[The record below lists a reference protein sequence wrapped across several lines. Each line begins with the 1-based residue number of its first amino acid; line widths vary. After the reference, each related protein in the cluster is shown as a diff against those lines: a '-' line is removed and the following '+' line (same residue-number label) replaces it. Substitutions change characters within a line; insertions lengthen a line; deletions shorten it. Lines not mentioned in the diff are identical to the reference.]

1 MVGIQPKVDGERQD
15 RIRDI
20 GRIVL
25 QSFTVP
31 NVNKTRSE
39 RFEHPS
45 NSGFVLNMSR
55 SPRAPYAKSQGAES
69 KKSSRPDP
77 KVVQASSPLLFRC
90 PRCSAASFRVLFR
103 DRDVAGICTECNLQ
117 LRTDRRIGRATREYY
132 AEFNRQVGA
141 GDSER
146 IERIFLKMNS
156 VSEAKRVYPVVRR
169 LGYRTKQSSPMLH
182 ARLVMVETTRD
193 HAVVL
198 IEKLRER
205 GLQVTLQD
213 NFQLSQPEYTLPTA
227 QIRKAD
233 LATGT

>member
-1 MVGIQPKVDGERQD
+1 MSHIPRN
-15 RIRDI
+15 
-20 GRIVL
+20 
-25 QSFTVP
+25 SYP
-31 NVNKTRSE
+31 NR
-39 RFEHPS
+39 
-45 NSGFVLNMSR
+45 
-55 SPRAPYAKSQGAES
+55 QGAES

-77 KVVQASSPLLFRC
+77 KVVQASSPQLFRC
-90 PRCSAASFRVLFR
+90 PRCSALSFRVLFR
-103 DRDVAGICTECNLQ
+103 DRDVAGICSECNLQ
-117 LRTDRRIGRATREYY
+117 LRADRRIGRATREYY

-193 HAVVL
+193 QATVL

-205 GLQVTLQD
+205 GIRVELQD
-213 NFQLSQPEYTLPTA
+213 DFSLPH
-227 QIRKAD
+227 K
-233 LATGT
+233 LALPAASNREA

>member
-1 MVGIQPKVDGERQD
+1 MIVDAPGENSRYCPGIVCNSCRFQTLTRRCQKGLSIRPIVGLV
-15 RIRDI
+15 
-20 GRIVL
+20 
-25 QSFTVP
+25 S
-31 NVNKTRSE
+31 NM
-39 RFEHPS
+39 PS
-45 NSGFVLNMSR
+45 
-55 SPRAPYAKSQGAES
+55 SPRDSYAQGQGAES

-77 KVVQASSPLLFRC
+77 KIVQASSPQLFRC
-90 PRCSAASFRVLFR
+90 PRCSALSFRILFR

-146 IERIFLKMNS
+146 IERIFLKMIS

-182 ARLVMVETTRD
+182 ARLVMVETT
-193 HAVVL
+193 HNQAVVL

-205 GLQVTLQD
+205 GLQVALQD
-213 NFQLSQPEYTLPTA
+213 NFQLTQPEYILPA
-227 QIRKAD
+227 ASIRKA
-233 LATGT
+233 

>member
-1 MVGIQPKVDGERQD
+1 MRVGIVIVDAPGEDSRYCPGIVCNSFRFQTLT
-15 RIRDI
+15 RRCQKGLNIRP
-20 GRIVL
+20 IVGL
-25 QSFTVP
+25 VS
-31 NVNKTRSE
+31 NM
-39 RFEHPS
+39 PS
-45 NSGFVLNMSR
+45 
-55 SPRAPYAKSQGAES
+55 SPHDSYPQGQGAES

-77 KVVQASSPLLFRC
+77 KVVQALSPQLFRC
-90 PRCSAASFRVLFR
+90 PRCSAVSFRVLFR
-103 DRDVAGICTECNLQ
+103 DRDVAGICTECNLR

-193 HAVVL
+193 RALVL

-213 NFQLSQPEYTLPTA
+213 NFQLPQPEHVLPA
-227 QIRKAD
+227 ESIRKA
-233 LATGT
+233 

>member
-1 MVGIQPKVDGERQD
+1 
-15 RIRDI
+15 
-20 GRIVL
+20 
-25 QSFTVP
+25 
-31 NVNKTRSE
+31 
-39 RFEHPS
+39 
-45 NSGFVLNMSR
+45 MSR
-55 SPRAPYAKSQGAES
+55 SPRASYAQGQGAES

-77 KVVQASSPLLFRC
+77 KIVQASSPQLFRC
-90 PRCSAASFRVLFR
+90 PRCSALSFRILFR

-146 IERIFLKMNS
+146 IERIFLKTNS

-193 HAVVL
+193 HAVAL
-198 IEKLRER
+198 IEKLREQ
-205 GLQVTLQD
+205 GMQVALQD
-213 NFQLSQPEYTLPTA
+213 
-227 QIRKAD
+227 D
-233 LATGT
+233 LHSPPP

>member
-1 MVGIQPKVDGERQD
+1 M
-15 RIRDI
+15 
-20 GRIVL
+20 
-25 QSFTVP
+25 
-31 NVNKTRSE
+31 
-39 RFEHPS
+39 
-45 NSGFVLNMSR
+45 M
-55 SPRAPYAKSQGAES
+55 
-69 KKSSRPDP
+69 
-77 KVVQASSPLLFRC
+77 
-90 PRCSAASFRVLFR
+90 SFRVLFR
-103 DRDVAGICTECNLQ
+103 DRDVAGICAECNLQ

-132 AEFNRQVGA
+132 AEFNRHVGA

-198 IEKLRER
+198 IERLRER

-213 NFQLSQPEYTLPTA
+213 NFQLPQPEHALPTA

-233 LATGT
+233 MATGT

>member
-1 MVGIQPKVDGERQD
+1 MPGIVCNSFRFQTLTRRCQKGLSIPPIVGLV
-15 RIRDI
+15 
-20 GRIVL
+20 
-25 QSFTVP
+25 
-31 NVNKTRSE
+31 
-39 RFEHPS
+39 S
-45 NSGFVLNMSR
+45 NMHS
-55 SPRAPYAKSQGAES
+55 SPRDSYRQGQGAES

-77 KVVQASSPLLFRC
+77 KVVQASSPFLFRC

-103 DRDVAGICTECNLQ
+103 DRDVAGTCTECNLL

-156 VSEAKRVYPVVRR
+156 VSDAKRVYPVVRR

-213 NFQLSQPEYTLPTA
+213 NFQLPQPEHALPA
-227 QIRKAD
+227 ASNREA
-233 LATGT
+233 

>member
-1 MVGIQPKVDGERQD
+1 MRIGIVIVNARG

-20 GRIVL
+20 SPGIVGD
-25 QSFTVP
+25 SFRFQTL
-31 NVNKTRSE
+31 TRRCREGLSI
-39 RFEHPS
+39 RPIVGLVS
-45 NSGFVLNMSR
+45 NMR
-55 SPRAPYAKSQGAES
+55 PSPRYSSANKQAAES
-69 KKSSRPDP
+69 KTSFRPDP
-77 KVVQASSPLLFRC
+77 KVIQASSPQLFRC
-90 PRCSAASFRVLFR
+90 PRCSAVSFRVLFR

-193 HAVVL
+193 RALVL

-205 GLQVTLQD
+205 GLQATLQD
-213 NFQLSQPEYTLPTA
+213 NFQLPQPEHALPA
-227 QIRKAD
+227 ASFRK
-233 LATGT
+233 T